1 MTRIVRR
8 SDVRDLACAI
18 SPTVTVTEAVR
29 KAIRKTFGGSTWLL
43 STAALCVGA
52 APAALAQGPDK
63 PNDQTVPQ
71 ALQEVVVSGYR
82 KSIEASLDAKRMA
95 DATVDVITA
104 QDIGKFPDKN
114 VADALQR
121 VPGVIISRDGGEGDK
136 VSIRGLSSE
145 LTLTELNGNYI
156 ASIDGSDN
164 YEPSRSFNYTL
175 LPSNMISRVEVFKT
189 SEARNDEGGVG
200 GTVILHT
207 RRPLEMDSLSGFLS
221 AEGTDADTTRHV
233 DPQIS
238 GLLSWKDP
246 SETYGLLVG
255 ATYQKREN
263 RSMQGS
269 TESWRWWPNNSS
281 VATDV
286 HHNPYPSSDAI
297 SYWYESA
304 VVDQSGKTYSGY
316 WAPQSVDATVVDQER
331 VRTGIQ
337 ATGQW
342 KPNNEV
348 TLTANYFHFKLSN
361 NQIQNTLKIP
371 EWGYYNGLFK
381 SATLDPSNT
390 VLTSASFQVPSGGC
404 SLNTP
409 PCTMETPQ
417 LSGQYTRERSVSDT
431 FDLEFE
437 YHGEGFDADVK
448 GGKTTASGGPS
459 LQFRMSAKPRF
470 TSATAALNGNQLS
483 TWSTAGGDLSMEFS
497 PDIQQNIRNGLAQ
510 IDLGSTDSSYT
521 NSKVQQTYFQLDF
534 TKHLNGFVPTIN
546 FGAKYRSGLEHRQ
559 TGNTYWYS
567 DAATQTQYQSGDP
580 NAAVAQPG
588 FFLSEPLSNIPG
600 GIHTNIFPAINFPAY
615 VNYLNA
621 TYGPAVPHPET
632 DFVYDV
638 GEDIYAGYIQANF
651 KVDRLRGNVGVRVAR
666 TEQYGQSNDRLTYHW
681 LYTAWGNATDADGD
695 QHCTPD
701 PATGICAPLPVNLQE
716 TDVNQI
722 NREDKTYT
730 DVLPSL
736 NAAYDLTSDLLLR
749 GAISKVISRPG
760 YADLGS
766 QQRLDYYSPAWAA
779 QRSAFGDREGWQGS
793 GGNKELKPY
802 AAWQF
807 DLGIEWYFRP
817 GSVLGTGLFRKNVSS
832 FIVPLIIDASR
843 PIGTSSVQGTT
854 AAGAVPT
861 PPGPI
866 PPAFPAVALV
876 SPYQTSANGTNA
888 VSQGVE
894 VYAQHTLSFGLGFQ
908 ANFTYNSTSMTD
920 VTLDG
925 QKVGS
930 SPLVGSARTQVNGSV
945 FYENRLM
952 LLRASYNRR
961 GELVNGIVSGLNA
974 YSDPYQQV
982 DLNASWYVLKDLSIN
997 GSVINLTRSVDRQ
1010 HLGNDTTARYYSSN
1024 YSGRI
1029 FFLGANFKF

>member
-1 MTRIVRR
+1 MTGHGWRLR
-8 SDVRDLACAI
+8 A
-18 SPTVTVTEAVR
+18 VTVS
-29 KAIRKTFGGSTWLL
+29 KAIRSTSEASGGLL
-43 STAALCVGA
+43 GAAALCVFASPIAFA
-52 APAALAQGPDK
+52 AGPDK
-63 PNDQTVPQ
+63 PDDQNVPQ
-71 ALQEVVVSGYR
+71 TPLQEVVVSGYR
-82 KSIEASLDAKRMA
+82 QSIEASLDAKRDA

-136 VSIRGLSSE
+136 VSIRGLSSD
-145 LTLTELNGNYI
+145 LTLTELNGNYV
-156 ASIDGSDN
+156 ASVDGSDN

-189 SEARNDEGGVG
+189 AEAHIDEGGVG

-233 DPQIS
+233 DPQVS
-238 GLLSWKDP
+238 GLMSWKD
-246 SETYGLLVG
+246 SSDTYGLLVG

-263 RSMQGS
+263 RSMQGT
-269 TESWRWWPNNSS
+269 TESWRWWPNSSS

-286 HHNPYPSSDAI
+286 HHNPYPSSDQI
-297 SYWYESA
+297 SYWYENA

-331 VRTGIQ
+331 VRTGFQ
-337 ATGQW
+337 VTGQW
-342 KPNNEV
+342 KPISEL
-348 TLTANYFHFKLSN
+348 TLTGNYFRFILKN
-361 NQIQNTLKIP
+361 DQIQNTLKIP

-390 VLTSASFQVPSGGC
+390 VMTSATFAVPSGGC
-404 SLNTP
+404 SLNPT

-417 LSGQYTRERSVSDT
+417 LTGIYTRERSVSDT
-431 FDLEFE
+431 FDLELE
-437 YHGEGFDADVK
+437 YHGEGFDADAK
-448 GGKTTASGGPS
+448 GGKTSSSGGPS
-459 LQFRMSAKPRF
+459 LSFKMAAKPRF
-470 TSATAALNGNQLS
+470 TSATEALNGNRLS
-483 TWSTAGGDLSMEFS
+483 SWNFSGGDLNMQFS

-510 IDLGSTDSSYT
+510 IDLGSTNSSFT
-521 NSKVQQTYFQLDF
+521 NSKIEQTYFQLDF
-534 TKHLNGFVPTIN
+534 SKKLGGFIPTLD
-546 FGAKYRSGLEHRQ
+546 FGAKYRSGLVHRQ

-580 NAAVAQPG
+580 NASIAQPG
-588 FFLSEPLSNIPG
+588 FFLSSPLTDIPN

-615 VNYLNA
+615 FNYLNA
-621 TYGPAVPHPET
+621 TYGPAVQHPES

-638 GEDIYAGYIQANF
+638 GEKIYATYVQANF
-651 KVDRLRGNVGVRVAR
+651 KASRLRGNVGVRVAR
-666 TEQYGQSNDRLTYHW
+666 TRQYGQSNDFIAYHW

-695 QHCTPD
+695 RHCTPD
-701 PATGICAPLPVNLQE
+701 PATGICPPLTVDQQE
-716 TDVNQI
+716 TDVNQL

-736 NAAYDLTSDLLLR
+736 NVAYDLTSDLLLR
-749 GAISKVISRPG
+749 GAVAKVISRPA

-766 QQRLDYYSPAWAA
+766 QQNLSYYSAAWAA
-779 QRSAFGDREGWQGS
+779 QRIVFGDREGWSGT

-802 AAWQF
+802 QAWQF
-807 DLGIEWYFRP
+807 DLGLEWYFQP

-832 FIVPLIIDASR
+832 FIVPLIIDAAR
-843 PIGTSSVQGTT
+843 PINSSGVQGTP
-854 AAGAVPT
+854 AASAVPA
-861 PPGPI
+861 PPGPL
-866 PPAFPAVALV
+866 PPTFPAIAMID
-876 SPYQTSANGTNA
+876 PYQTSANGTNA

-894 VYAQHTLSFGLGFQ
+894 LYAQHTLSFGLGFQ

-920 VTLDG
+920 VTLGG

-945 FYENRLM
+945 FYENKFM

-961 GELVNGIVSGLNA
+961 GEQVNGIVSGLNV

-982 DLNASWYVLKDLSIN
+982 DLNASWYVLEDLSIN
-997 GSVINLTRSVDRQ
+997 GSVINLTQSEDRQ
-1010 HLGNDTTARYYSSN
+1010 HLGNDTSARYYSST
-1024 YSGRI
+1024 YGGRI
-1029 FFLGANFKF
+1029 VYLGVNFKF

>member
-1 MTRIVRR
+1 MTSSVWR
-8 SDVRDLACAI
+8 SDAKDLTFAI
-18 SPTVTVTEAVR
+18 SPSVTVREAVS
-29 KAIRKTFGGSTWLL
+29 KAVRPIYGGSTWLL
-43 STAALCVGA
+43 STAAFCVAA
-52 APAALAQGPDK
+52 APAAFAQVADK
-63 PNDQTVPQ
+63 PDEQNVPQ

-82 KSIEASLDAKRMA
+82 KSIEASLDAKRGA
-95 DATVDVITA
+95 DAIVDVITA

-145 LTLTELNGNYI
+145 LTLTQLNGNYI

-189 SEARNDEGGVG
+189 AEARIDEGGVG

-207 RRPLEMDSLSGFLS
+207 RRPLEMDSMSGFLS

-233 DPQIS
+233 DPQVS
-238 GLLSWKDP
+238 GLLSWKD
-246 SETYGLLVG
+246 STETFGVLAG

-297 SYWYESA
+297 SYWYENA

-331 VRTGIQ
+331 VRTGLQ

-342 KPNNEV
+342 KPSKEM
-348 TLTANYFHFKLSN
+348 TLTANYFRFNLSN
-361 NQIQNTLKIP
+361 DQIQNTLKIP
-371 EWGYYNGLFK
+371 EWGYYDGLFK

-390 VLTSASFQVPSGGC
+390 VMTSATFAVPSGGC

-409 PCTMETPQ
+409 PCTMETPAI
-417 LSGQYTRERSVSDT
+417 SGLYSRERSVSNT
-431 FDLEFE
+431 FDLELE
-437 YHGEGFDADVK
+437 YHGASLDADAK
-448 GGKTTASGGPS
+448 GGKTSASGGPS
-459 LQFRMSAKPRF
+459 LRFAAQAKPRF
-470 TSATAALNGNQLS
+470 TSATEALNGNQLS
-483 TWSTAGGDLSMEFS
+483 MWDFSGGDLNMQFS
-497 PDIQQNIRNGLAQ
+497 PNIQQNIRNGVAQ
-510 IDLGSTDSSYT
+510 IDLGSTTSSYT
-521 NSKVQQTYFQLDF
+521 DSRIRQTYFQLDF
-534 TKHLNGFVPTIN
+534 TKHLDGFVPTID
-546 FGAKYRSGLEHRQ
+546 FGTKYRSGLEHRQ

-567 DAATQTQYQSGDP
+567 DLATQTQYQAGDP
-580 NAAVAQPG
+580 NANIAQPG
-588 FFLSEPLSNIPG
+588 FFLSQPISNIPSG
-600 GIHTNIFPAINFPAY
+600 FHTNIFPAINFPAY

-621 TYGPAVPHPET
+621 TYGPAVEHPET
-632 DFVYDV
+632 DFIYDV
-638 GEDIYAGYIQANF
+638 GEDIYAGYVQANF

-666 TEQYGQSNDRLTYHW
+666 TKQYGQSNDRLTYHW
-681 LYTAWGNATDADGD
+681 LNYAWGNATDANGD

-701 PATGICAPLPVNLQE
+701 PTTGLCPALPVSQQE

-736 NAAYDLTSDLLLR
+736 NVAYDLTSDLLLR
-749 GAISKVISRPG
+749 GAIAKVISRPG

-766 QQRLDYYSPAWAA
+766 QQNLDYYSAAWAA
-779 QRSAFGDREGWQGS
+779 QRSAFGVREGWSGT

-802 AAWQF
+802 EAWQF
-807 DLGIEWYFRP
+807 DLGLEWYFRS

-832 FIVPLIIDASR
+832 FIVPLIIDASL
-843 PIGTSSVQGTT
+843 PIGTSSVQGTP

-888 VSQGVE
+888 VSQGIE

-908 ANFTYNSTSMTD
+908 ANFTYNSTSVTD

-945 FYENRLM
+945 FFENKLM

-961 GELVNGIVSGLNA
+961 GELVNGIFSGLNS

-982 DLNASWYVLKDLSIN
+982 DLNASWYVLEDLSIN

-1010 HLGNDTTARYYSSN
+1010 HLGNDTTARFYSSN

-1029 FFLGANFKF
+1029 FYLGANYKF